1 MDVLLFCWN
10 ILMKEIYVD
19 VWSETSIVAGIYHF
33 LTLHVATFNCDL
45 LCLWKT
51 CMEILSIEDSRIC
64 KRRENACMEILT
76 VGDSI
81 YERRERRHMVKDD
94 CWWWACKPITVML
107 LEFSKKNIATPC
119 AKSTFR
125 RITHAHTPIQQK
137 VWKSY
142 IKVITNEIFRVSNK
156 LRSTTLTDC
165 DELTSNTKLETY
177 NYFNNKVVYSYILFN
192 DNLMFML
199 PEDEF

>member
-1 MDVLLFCWN
+1 M
-10 ILMKEIYVD
+10 
-19 VWSETSIVAGIYHF
+19 
-33 LTLHVATFNCDL
+33 
-45 LCLWKT
+45 
-51 CMEILSIEDSRIC
+51 
-64 KRRENACMEILT
+64 
-76 VGDSI
+76 
-81 YERRERRHMVKDD
+81 
-94 CWWWACKPITVML
+94 
-107 LEFSKKNIATPC
+107 
-119 AKSTFR
+119 
-125 RITHAHTPIQQK
+125 QK
-137 VWKSY
+137 VLFGGSHTHIPQYSRKYESY